1 MGLKIVGGKYRG
13 RKIKSLPKREDTKL
27 LRPTTERVKE
37 SVFSIINN
45 YLRSSK
51 FLDLFA
57 GTGNVGI
64 EALSRGAE
72 KVIFVENDKRFC
84 KLIAENLKSLGIE
97 RNRYEIMCEDF
108 ISALKR
114 LKKRK
119 EVFDFIYA
127 DPPYERGF
135 YTKIVHMVKN
145 FKLLDRD
152 GILIL
157 EEPKKSPFLENDYFI
172 IERRTYGTTL
182 VTFINFHPDEE

>member
-1 MGLKIVGGKYRG
+1 VGLKIVGGKYRG

>member
-172 IERRTYGTTL
+172 IERITYGTTL
-182 VTFINFHPDEE
+182 VTFINFHPYEE

>member
-1 MGLKIVGGKYRG
+1 
-13 RKIKSLPKREDTKL
+13 
-27 LRPTTERVKE
+27 
-37 SVFSIINN
+37 
-45 YLRSSK
+45 
-51 FLDLFA
+51 
-57 GTGNVGI
+57 
-64 EALSRGAE
+64 
-72 KVIFVENDKRFC
+72 
-84 KLIAENLKSLGIE
+84 
-97 RNRYEIMCEDF
+97 
-108 ISALKR
+108 

>member
-108 ISALKR
+108 ISALKK